1 VIESILP
8 LIGMMA
14 IMVAVL
20 FLAYFL
26 TRWIAVH
33 GAPNFAGGR
42 TDDVLGVLR
51 QVNVGRTE
59 RLLLVRLNDRCL
71 LVGVTSASMCVLAEL
86 SKEESEQWLQA
97 PGTASFMETLQSAAS
112 KIPKKK

>member
-1 VIESILP
+1 
-8 LIGMMA
+8 
-14 IMVAVL
+14 MVAVL

-42 TDDVLGVLR
+42 IDDALVVLR
-51 QVNVGRTE
+51 QVNVGRSE
-59 RLLLVRLNDRCL
+59 RLLLVRLHDRCL
-71 LVGVTSASMCVLAEL
+71 LVGVTAASMCVLAEL
-86 SKEESEQWLQA
+86 SKEESEQWLRT
-97 PGTASFMETLQSAAS
+97 PGTTSFMETLQSAAS